1 MLFDKLKEKRKTTT
15 MDIISAILFLSSFVA
30 GIALLEKNCKALQIF
45 YAISLVLITGA
56 IFLNIATDSP
66 KQFADVFLTKDY
78 AIMIPIAINAQLL
91 VVNILNYFKPK
102 QAIKLTP
109 IRILNLALYTNFAL
123 VVIMSLSNNIL
134 A

>member
-15 MDIISAILFLSSFVA
+15 TDIISAILFLSSLVA
-30 GIALLEKNCKALQIF
+30 GIALLEENRKALQIF
-45 YAISLVLITGA
+45 YAISLILMTSG

-91 VVNILNYFKPK
+91 AVNILNYFKPK

-109 IRILNLALYTNFAL
+109 LRILNLALYANFAL
-123 VVIMSLSNNIL
+123 VFVMILDNNIL
-134 A
+134 L

>member
-1 MLFDKLKEKRKTTT
+1 
-15 MDIISAILFLSSFVA
+15 MDIIFAILFLSSLVA
-30 GIALLEKNCKALQIF
+30 GIALLEENRKALQLF
-45 YAISLVLITGA
+45 YAISLIIITSA

-91 VVNILNYFKPK
+91 AVNILNYFKPK
-102 QAIKLTP
+102 QTIKLTP
-109 IRILNLALYTNFAL
+109 IRILNLALYANFAL
-123 VVIMSLSNNIL
+123 VVVMSLSNNIL

>member
-1 MLFDKLKEKRKTTT
+1 